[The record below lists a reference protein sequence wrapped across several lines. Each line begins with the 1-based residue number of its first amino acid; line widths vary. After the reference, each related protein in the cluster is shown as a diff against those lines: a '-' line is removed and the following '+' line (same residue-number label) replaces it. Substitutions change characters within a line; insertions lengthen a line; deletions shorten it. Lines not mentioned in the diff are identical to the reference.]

1 MSWSL
6 IVAMDKNGV
15 IGKNNSLP
23 WKLPRDLEHVKTIT
37 TGSTIIM
44 GRKNFESIGRPLPNR
59 RNIILTRNRNYS
71 VEGCEV
77 YHSVQEVLDVC
88 HDSEDVFV
96 FGGGEIYRLF
106 LPYVSTMFVT
116 RIHHEFDGDTYFPSI
131 NEKEWKLICAQS
143 GILDEKNKYTHVF
156 LIYKRVSHITVK

>member
-1 MSWSL
+1 MGWSL

-23 WKLPRDLEHVKTIT
+23 WKLPRDLEYVKKLT
-37 TGSTIIM
+37 TGNTIIM

-59 RNIILTRNRNYS
+59 RNIILTRNPNFS

-77 YHSVQEVLDVC
+77 YRSVQEVINTCQDN
-88 HDSEDVFV
+88 EEVFV
-96 FGGGEIYRLF
+96 FGGREIYRLF

-116 RIHHEFDGDTYFPSI
+116 RIHHEFDGDTYFPEI
-131 NEKEWKLICAQS
+131 EWGEWEEVSYQK
-143 GILDEKNKYTHVF
+143 GVKDKNNPYDYSFH
-156 LIYKRVSHITVK
+156 IYKRVKQ